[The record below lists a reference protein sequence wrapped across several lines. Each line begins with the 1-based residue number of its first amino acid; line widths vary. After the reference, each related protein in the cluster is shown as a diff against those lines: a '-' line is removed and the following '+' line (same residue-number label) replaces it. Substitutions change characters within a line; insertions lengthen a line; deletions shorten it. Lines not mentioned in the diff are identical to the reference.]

1 MSNMCVT
8 VGMSTKADLL
18 AAWTKWTGDDVAET
32 RHRIR
37 ALSEAGLLPRRRQPL
52 DYSHI
57 AYTLLGFTA
66 VTQHKDAPESV
77 RYYSDFRLGSFR
89 FRRKNSDT
97 ADALASP
104 ELFSE
109 MTLVEALFTCL
120 QPPFRLLKFE
130 VNTTAHTCSLIVG
143 EGRRRIETTS
153 GKTTTTSGRI
163 FDCEYGLA
171 AACYIGA
178 PASEVPVHLHCRVNL
193 SRFVVFPL
201 IDMLLTDLM
210 GHPKPQYAGGPYA
223 GGPDTKDAALPGAT
237 PFIEP
242 PKPYQDADPAG
253 SSLNN
258 ADSNEWVWPPQ
269 FNDPAGVY
277 NEALH

>member
-1 MSNMCVT
+1 
-8 VGMSTKADLL
+8 MSTKADLL
-18 AAWTKWTGDDVAET
+18 RVWTKWTGDDVAET

-52 DYSHI
+52 DYIDI
-57 AYTLLGFTA
+57 AHTLLGFTA

-89 FRRKNSDT
+89 FRGMNSDT
-97 ADALASP
+97 ADAIASP

-130 VNTTAHTCSLIVG
+130 VNTTARTCSLIVG
-143 EGRRRIETTS
+143 EGCRRIVTES
-153 GKTTTTSGRI
+153 GKRTTTSDRI
-163 FDCEYGLA
+163 FDCEYGFA
-171 AACYIGA
+171 TANYIGA
-178 PASEVPVHLHCRVNL
+178 PASGVSTHLHCRVNL

-223 GGPDTKDAALPGAT
+223 GVPDTKGAALPGAT
-237 PFIEP
+237 PHVEP
-242 PKPYQDADPAG
+242 PKPYQDADADPAG

-258 ADSNEWVWPPQ
+258 SDSNEWVWPPQ
-269 FNDPAGVY
+269 FNDPAGV
-277 NEALH
+277 LQ